1 MEIAKIEYIG
11 DLTTESVHL
20 KSGIKINTDAPID
33 NNGKGQAFSPT
44 DLLCASLGSCMLTIM
59 GIVAD
64 RNNISIKGSRIT
76 ISKIMAS
83 EPRRVNEIILE
94 FQMPSTHFSDK
105 EKQLLQNAALNCPV
119 AKSLASEIKQTVK
132 FNY

>member
-1 MEIAKIEYIG
+1 MEIAKIDYIG

-44 DLLCASLGSCMLTIM
+44 DLLCASLGSCMLIIM

-64 RNNISIKGSRIT
+64 KNNICIKGTRISL
-76 ISKIMAS
+76 SKIMSS
-83 EPRRVNEIILE
+83 EPRRVSEIVLE
-94 FQMPSTHFSDK
+94 FQMPENDFSDK

-119 AKSLASEIKQTVK
+119 AKSLASEIKQSVK